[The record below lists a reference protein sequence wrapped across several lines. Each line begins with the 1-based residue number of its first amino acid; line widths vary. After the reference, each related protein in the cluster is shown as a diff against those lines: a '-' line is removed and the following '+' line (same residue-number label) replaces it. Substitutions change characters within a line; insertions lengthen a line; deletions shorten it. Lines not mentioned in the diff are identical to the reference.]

1 MHLFLVG
8 HVQINHVNS
17 REVRLRAHHHH
28 GSRGQILM
36 RPGSAVFDAHTAAT
50 SSGGSATT
58 GNGGPAAAAAA
69 NHEQVGR

>member
-1 MHLFLVG
+1 MHLLLVG

-36 RPGSAVFDAHTAAT
+36 RPGSAIFDAHTAAT
-50 SSGGSATT
+50 SSGTPAST
-58 GNGGPAAAAAA
+58 GNGRAAATADA